1 MNFFRINTDNHIFLY
16 MLGKILHALG
26 EPHSIRRRFVLLIL
40 AANLCLILVT
50 VWGHLW
56 NNNLIERGKFHDYLE
71 ELNDG
76 IDKLE
81 RISSNMFINIL
92 HPDEQ
97 LAESRIYETY
107 IQKQENQ
114 FKRISEIVGTLNSKY
129 GEEISDLS
137 NDFQKSKPIFSD
149 LIESE
154 IRLVE
159 KVNSESLDAA
169 SLNSSIQNLHMRF
182 IDFSASLRKI
192 SESETILSIENSNK
206 ILHKFESAKILLII
220 ALIIALPTSILF
232 GIFITGIIVRPL
244 TKLEE
249 SMKAIVDGHGSIT
262 SILPETSGEAGRVTG
277 QYNKLSIIIQASLLQ
292 ISEISSRIQS
302 SAHQLK
308 TNAELT
314 KLGLAGQNEEVRDI
328 INKMKSMEENI
339 SLIDNSTANTAT
351 AAEDT
356 YSKCQSSTKL
366 MKETIQTVTQLD
378 NESSETID
386 KMNRMASSV
395 DSIGVVIEVIN
406 KIAAQTN
413 LLALNAAIEAAR
425 AGESGRGFAVVA
437 DEVRNLAVQTQD
449 STDEI
454 NDIIEEL
461 KASAQESQNAISN
474 NREYA
479 AQALQKVDEISGA
492 LKDIDS
498 STHEIAQMTQQISDS
513 LRQQVDAAGD
523 INRHTINLEAT
534 TKQAESSADTME
546 VLGNK
551 MENLTSRIAFAIDR
565 FNIDRNAQE
574 VISLTRVMGRMVGV
588 DDDDKISSDI
598 DPASNN
604 TDNIEIF

>member
-1 MNFFRINTDNHIFLY
+1 M
-16 MLGKILHALG
+16 
-26 EPHSIRRRFVLLIL
+26 